1 MFKALASVLRTIF
14 YQFAETSYL
23 RTVAAFAIIIPLVI
37 TMYSYLDDVI
47 FNSKNALSSIAS
59 YSYEG
64 FPIGSYFI
72 AYLNVAQFDTF
83 LTTIFG
89 YVCTAIVWS
98 FTTDLQ
104 PALTRGFKK

>member
-1 MFKALASVLRTIF
+1 MFKALSDVLKIIF
-14 YQFAETSYL
+14 VQFAETSYM

-37 TMYSYLDDVI
+37 TMYGYMDQVI
-47 FNSKNALSSIAS
+47 FDSKNALNTIATQT
-59 YSYEG
+59 YDG

-89 YVCTAIVWS
+89 YICTAVVWS

-104 PALTRGFKK
+104 PALVRGVRK

>member
-1 MFKALASVLRTIF
+1 MFKALSDVLKLILV
-14 YQFAETSYL
+14 QFAETSYL
-23 RTVAAFAIIIPLVI
+23 RTAAAFSIIIPLVVL
-37 TMYSYLDDVI
+37 MYGFMDDVI
-47 FNSKNALSSIAS
+47 FESKYALSSIAS

-64 FPIGSYFI
+64 FPIGSYAI

-89 YVCTAIVWS
+89 YICTAIVWS

-104 PALTRGFKK
+104 PALVRGIRK